1 MTADKI
7 KQVAMVLFGRN
18 GYEETSLVDIA
29 TGVGIKKPSIY
40 NHFPSKEAIFTAI
53 LNEVLDRQLDRL
65 ETLMSDI
72 ADFSVEEK
80 LRHIFQQFCEVFG
93 TTQEGLF
100 WKRAIFFPP
109 EPFKE
114 EIKVKFMNFEN
125 KTDKLLGVLFEEGI
139 SQQKIRKLNLNI
151 LLASFYCF
159 VDGLFV
165 EHHYYEPEELKF
177 RMEASWQVYWS
188 GIQNH
193 EGG

>member
-7 KQVAMVLFGRN
+7 KLVAMVLFGRK

-40 NHFPSKEAIFTAI
+40 NHFPSKEAIFIAV
-53 LNEVLDRQLDRL
+53 LNDVLDRELHGL
-65 ETLMSDI
+65 ETFMKDTSDL
-72 ADFSVEEK
+72 SVEEK
-80 LRHIFQQFCEVFG
+80 LKHVFQQFCEVFG
-93 TTQEGLF
+93 TTNEGLF

-114 EIKVKFMNFEN
+114 EIKDKFMNFEK
-125 KTDKLLGVLFEEGI
+125 KTDELLSVLFEEGI
-139 SQQKIRKLNLNI
+139 SQQKIRKLSLDI

-177 RMEASWQVYWS
+177 RMEASWEIYWA

-193 EGG
+193 KGG